1 MDLAILITGYFTRV
15 ISFSFLETIFLST
28 QLYCTLQFT
37 VEDGKNTDRKGSN
50 EMATLNNPNF
60 GFTAF
65 ITLKA
70 TNSLGGLR
78 T

>member
-1 MDLAILITGYFTRV
+1 MDLAILITGYFW
-15 ISFSFLETIFLST
+15 IHQGNKFFFLETIFLST

-70 TNSLGGLR
+70 TNS
-78 T
+78 